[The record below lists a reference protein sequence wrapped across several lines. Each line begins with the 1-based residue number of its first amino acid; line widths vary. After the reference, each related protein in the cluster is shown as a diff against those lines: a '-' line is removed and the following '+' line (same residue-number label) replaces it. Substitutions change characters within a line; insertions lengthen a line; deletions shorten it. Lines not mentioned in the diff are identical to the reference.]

1 MNSLALLALLLPAQT
16 GTLDQTC
23 PMNNAWFN
31 AGVGS
36 LTWQIEIATGI
47 AGTLEGF
54 DIELQGAT
62 GATVDLDV
70 IVGGGWN
77 LGAPAWSGTLATAGT
92 GTWEPMFVDVSS
104 AGITLN
110 AGDLWVIQ
118 VNGNAGVGIR
128 GEYVAPP
135 GTPPYP
141 QPLYLN
147 APGCFADCGW
157 RIGFNTYMLTG
168 PSGPLLTKFGTCPG
182 AIRLTFT
189 NATPNGSV
197 AVLYGAAGTFVKP
210 TNPCM
215 GLTLNI
221 ASPTLAGV
229 IPMNAV
235 GTGSL
240 SFNAPAGA
248 CGRTVQGVDLATCLP
263 SNPIVL

>member
-1 MNSLALLALLLPAQT
+1 
-16 GTLDQTC
+16 
-23 PMNNAWFN
+23 
-31 AGVGS
+31 
-36 LTWQIEIATGI
+36 
-47 AGTLEGF
+47 
-54 DIELQGAT
+54 
-62 GATVDLDV
+62 
-70 IVGGGWN
+70 
-77 LGAPAWSGTLATAGT
+77 
-92 GTWEPMFVDVSS
+92 
-104 AGITLN
+104 
-110 AGDLWVIQ
+110 
-118 VNGNAGVGIR
+118 
-128 GEYVAPP
+128 
-135 GTPPYP
+135 
-141 QPLYLN
+141 
-147 APGCFADCGW
+147 
-157 RIGFNTYMLTG
+157 MLTG